1 MKPVVILR
9 PEPGASRTAERA
21 RQWGLIVQCHPLF
34 VAKAIEWSAPPAD
47 RFDAILLTS
56 AQTARLAGAGL
67 QAYQGLPAYAV
78 GSATAEAMVEAG
90 FDSVTAG
97 ESDGSAIAARIA
109 ADDHVHVL
117 HLGGRTVAHIE
128 PGPLHIER
136 VPVYEMVQSDDDLP
150 EIMPGAILL
159 VHSPR
164 AGTVIAR
171 RLSAEQRAGL
181 HIVAIS
187 PAALAACG
195 EGWASAQATDKPND
209 ESMLSLAARLCN

>member
-1 MKPVVILR
+1 MTPVIILR

-21 RQWGLIVQCHPLF
+21 RKLGLVVQCHTLF
-34 VAKAIEWSAPPAD
+34 VAKAIDWTAPSAD
-47 RFDAILLTS
+47 NFDAILLTS
-56 AQTARLAGAGL
+56 ANTARLAGAGL

-78 GSATAEAMVEAG
+78 GYATAEAMKEAG
-90 FDSVTAG
+90 FASVTAG
-97 ESDGSAIAARIA
+97 ESDGSAIAAMIA
-109 ADDHVHVL
+109 ADGHIRVL
-117 HLGGRTVAHIE
+117 HPGGRTVAHIE

-150 EIMPGAILL
+150 EIAPGAVLL
-159 VHSPR
+159 IHSPR
-164 AGTVIAR
+164 AGMVIAR
-171 RLSAEQRAGL
+171 RLSAAQRAGL

-195 EGWASAQATDKPND
+195 DGWASARATDKPND